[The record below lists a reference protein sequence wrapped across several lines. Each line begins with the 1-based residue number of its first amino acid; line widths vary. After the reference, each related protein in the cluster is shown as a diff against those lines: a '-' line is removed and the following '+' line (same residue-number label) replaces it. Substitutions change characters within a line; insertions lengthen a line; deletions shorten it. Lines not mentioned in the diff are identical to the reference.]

1 MKFLR
6 NLSITRK
13 FTLVILGTCLLAVAV
28 AGIGLGVYERS
39 AFQSALTSE
48 LLALADIL
56 GTNTAAALAFHDQK
70 SATDVLGALKAEHNI
85 VAAGLYDNDG
95 KVFASYLRS
104 GDKKEDNLPRSIQ
117 RSSSRKVTQHG
128 ADVRLPAERS
138 HPDYSRAIARAA
150 FRPIASKT
158 LADASVGHACEGI
171 SELQSGHKPDPA
183 LRRSIRLAP
192 GWSAQKVMAHCHSG
206 QISPHPCCFCL
217 LWKQEC
223 RGAT

>member
-85 VAAGLYDNDG
+85 VAAGLYDNDARYSPVIFDPATR
-95 KVFASYLRS
+95 KRITCPAQFS
-104 GDKKEDNLPRSIQ
+104 GHQ
-117 RSSSRKVTQHG
+117 
-128 ADVRLPAERS
+128 AER
-138 HPDYSRAIARAA
+138 
-150 FRPIASKT
+150 
-158 LADASVGHACEGI
+158 
-171 SELQSGHKPDPA
+171 
-183 LRRSIRLAP
+183 
-192 GWSAQKVMAHCHSG
+192 
-206 QISPHPCCFCL
+206 
-217 LWKQEC
+217 
-223 RGAT
+223 

>member
-1 MKFLR
+1 LQ
-6 NLSITRK
+6 NLSISRK
-13 FTLVILGTCLLAVAV
+13 FTLVIFGTCLLAVAV

-56 GTNTAAALAFHDQK
+56 GTNTAAALAFHDRK

-104 GDKKEDNLPRSIQ
+104 GEKKEDNLPRSIQ
-117 RSSSRKVTQHG
+117 RSSSPKVNQHG

-138 HPDYSRAIARAA
+138 HSGYSREIALDD
-150 FRPIASKT
+150 FR
-158 LADASVGHACEGI
+158 LI
-171 SELQSGHKPDPA
+171 SLEVFVVVCIGLS
-183 LRRSIRLAP
+183 
-192 GWSAQKVMAHCHSG
+192 
-206 QISPHPCCFCL
+206 
-217 LWKQEC
+217 
-223 RGAT
+223 